1 MEKKTNNTGEQD
13 PTADNNSMLSKK
25 TNQDF
30 NNKKPDQ
37 SNPNETKRKPV
48 KEGAEPEQSEDQ
60 PGDQSLYKPHDGTKN
75 EDADSEGK
83 ARNEK
88 IGGK

>member
-1 MEKKTNNTGEQD
+1 MEKKTKNTGEQD

-37 SNPNETKRKPV
+37 SNQNETKRKPV
-48 KEGAEPEQSEDQ
+48 KEGPEPEQGDE
-60 PGDQSLYKPHDGTKN
+60 PLEDQSLYKPHDGTKN
-75 EDADSEGK
+75 EDEDSEGK